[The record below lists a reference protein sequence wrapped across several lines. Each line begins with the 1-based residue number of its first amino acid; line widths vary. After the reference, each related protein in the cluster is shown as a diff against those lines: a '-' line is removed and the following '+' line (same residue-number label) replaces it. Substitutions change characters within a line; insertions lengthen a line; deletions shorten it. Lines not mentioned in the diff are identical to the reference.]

1 MTRFSLIKAL
11 AVLSL
16 LLLFPGVT
24 KAQFPYGLEDQ
35 REHAYCKSCQ
45 EWIEAKPKEVLFGIS
60 INLDGDIYFSMSDL
74 QWFNNIFKSDAYGV
88 TIDIVSKK
96 RYQCGSK
103 AAADEEFR
111 LPLGT
116 VLPPVY
122 KKQLVNDNR
131 FSDGNINVKIGKL
144 PSSLAHQ
151 ELEGNLVILNGNYVC
166 YYTNFVN
173 IARSGWQLLP
183 MGLYTDSLIRDSKV
197 YGADETDFF
206 TYTKKEQLVI
216 PFEKGSASFS
226 TQYLRHFFDSV
237 NLSDYTIRKTAIRAY
252 SSVEGQETVN
262 KALMKKRADTIVKAL
277 QLYQPGLKRINIV
290 TAENWLEFF
299 QDIAD
304 SDIDVL
310 KDLSKTEVRK
320 KLTDKVL
327 VNRAEPLLSRHRK
340 AVITIYLEG
349 KSNIRFSGG
358 DDMLNAF
365 KKAVADKD
373 IATARIIQKEVAEEI
388 ADNNLPATYMNKL
401 EVPQTKEFST
411 LLNDREVYKYLLKT
425 TSEYEAYD
433 NFLALQKIDPDNGHI
448 RYNICALS
456 FFMWQYG
463 GDTSIQNTLLNKIN
477 QLPAYN
483 IHNILVK
490 RMQIN
495 YHILTC
501 EEDMRRFRYDAKD
514 SSVDY
519 IYNTYKEIQLDDED
533 IYSIAK
539 YFAYYSRM
547 EYAEEIVA
555 PRIDKVDVSEDLL
568 FFYINTQFYYP
579 SNYDSEAFNKAV
591 LNAVALNPARY
602 CYFFR
607 PNDKGGASMQLLEYE
622 ELKKIYCETCR

>member
-1 MTRFSLIKAL
+1 MTRIPFIKTLFVFLVIFSLYGTAM
-11 AVLSL
+11 
-16 LLLFPGVT
+16 G
-24 KAQFPYGLEDQ
+24 QFPYGLEDQ

-45 EWIEAKPKEVLFGIS
+45 DWIEARPKEVLFGIS
-60 INLDGDIYFSMSDL
+60 INLDGDIYFSMSDI

-96 RYQCGSK
+96 RYQCGSNATAEK
-103 AAADEEFR
+103 EFR
-111 LPLGT
+111 LPLGAI
-116 VLPPVY
+116 LAPVY
-122 KKQLVNDNR
+122 KKQLVAGNLQ
-131 FSDGNINVKIGKL
+131 SDGNILVKIGKL
-144 PSSLAHQ
+144 PLSLAHQ
-151 ELEGNLVILNGNYVC
+151 ELEGNLVILNGNFVC

-226 TQYLRHFFDSV
+226 TRYLRRFFDSV
-237 NLSDYTIRKTAIRAY
+237 NLGQYTIRKTAIRAY

-262 KALMKKRADTIVKAL
+262 KALMKKRADTIVSAL
-277 QLYQPGLKRINIV
+277 KLYQPGLKRIHIV
-290 TAENWLEFF
+290 AAENWVEFF
-299 QDIAD
+299 QDIAS
-304 SDIDVL
+304 SDIDAL
-310 KDLSKTEVRK
+310 KDLSKNEARR

-327 VNRAEPLLSRHRK
+327 VSRAEPLLSRHRK

-349 KSNIRFSGG
+349 KSEIGFTGG
-358 DDMLNAF
+358 DEMLNAF
-365 KKAVADKD
+365 KKAVAEKD
-373 IATARIIQKEVAEEI
+373 ITTARIIQKKVAEEI
-388 ADNNLPATYMNKL
+388 ADNNLPSTYMNKL
-401 EVPQTKEFST
+401 EVPQTKEFSS

-463 GDTSIQNTLLNKIN
+463 GDTSIQHTLLNKIN

-483 IHNILVK
+483 INNLLVK

-495 YHILTC
+495 YHILKC

-514 SSVDY
+514 SSVDF
-519 IYNTYKEIQLDDED
+519 IYNTYKEIQLDDDD

-547 EYAEEIVA
+547 EYAEEIVS
-555 PRIDKVDVSEDLL
+555 PRIGKVDVSEDLL

-579 SNYDSEAFNKAV
+579 SGYDTDEFNKAV
-591 LNAVALNPARY
+591 LNAVALNPVRY
-602 CYFFR
+602 CNFFR